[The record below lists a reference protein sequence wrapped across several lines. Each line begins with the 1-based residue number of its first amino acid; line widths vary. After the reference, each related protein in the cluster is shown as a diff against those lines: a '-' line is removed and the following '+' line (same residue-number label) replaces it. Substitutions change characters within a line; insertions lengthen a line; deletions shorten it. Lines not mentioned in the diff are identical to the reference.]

1 MNVPLLTNVASL
13 FSGAISSWIEI
24 KKIKAQGAVD
34 IERARQDME
43 LKRITTQ
50 EDYDIEAVRGMASSW
65 KDEFLT
71 ITFTLILLANFTPV
85 IQDYVL
91 VGWEYL
97 AKAPEWFTYSYV
109 GMVAAS
115 FGSRWLIQN
124 RFVKSITK

>member
-97 AKAPEWFTYSYV
+97 EKAPEWFTYSYV

>member
-1 MNVPLLTNVASL
+1 MNVPMLTNVASL

-71 ITFTLILLANFTPV
+71 ITFTLILLANFTPIV
-85 IQDYVL
+85 QDYVL

-97 AKAPEWFTYSYV
+97 EKAPEWFTYSYV